1 MNVIFVENALER
13 LENFLKANNQKTEF
27 QVLTPDASTREYFR
41 VEWQE
46 KSAIACVYGE
56 RFKASEHSYLDVTAL
71 FQTANL
77 PVAEIYA
84 FDEENGIVIQEDFG
98 NTILR
103 DVLTQ
108 SDDKENLLND
118 AISLIAAIQA
128 ATPKAFELNSIASRL
143 KFDEEKLGWELNFFK
158 THYFE
163 TYRRAKLSDA
173 DEIALNAEF
182 DQLVGELSAKATV
195 LCHRDFHAANLMFDA
210 KNQLRIIDHQ
220 DARIGAVSY
229 DLVSLL
235 LDRVLEIPE
244 QNWLEEKKR
253 FFLSERERLGLRKID
268 FEEFDDEFRL
278 QTIQRCLKAIGTFS
292 FQSVNRGKTY
302 FVQYIEPMFRIVLQA
317 AEKSSRFPH
326 LQKIIKEKVI
336 KNL

>member
-1 MNVIFVENALER
+1 MNVIFVENAVER
-13 LENFLKANNQKTEF
+13 LENFLKENNQKTEF
-27 QVLTPDASTREYFR
+27 EVLTPDASTREYFR
-41 VEWQE
+41 VEWQK

-71 FQTANL
+71 FQSANL

-84 FDEENGIVIQEDFG
+84 FDEETGIVVQEDFG

-103 DVLTQ
+103 DVLAQQ
-108 SDDKENLLND
+108 SGDNKEKLLND

-158 THYFE
+158 THFFE
-163 TYRRAKLSDA
+163 TYRRAKLSET
-173 DEIALNAEF
+173 DEVRLNAEF
-182 DQLVGELSAKATV
+182 NELVAELSAKASV
-195 LCHRDFHAANLMFDA
+195 LCHRDFHAANLMLDA

-244 QNWLEEKKR
+244 QNWLNQKKR
-253 FFLSERERLGLRKID
+253 FFLSERERFGLRKID
-268 FEEFDDEFRL
+268 FEEFDNEFQM
-278 QTIQRCLKAIGTFS
+278 QTIQRCLKAVGTFS

-302 FVQYIEPMFRIVLQA
+302 FIPFIAPMLRIVLQA
-317 AEKSSRFPH
+317 AKHLNRFPD
-326 LQKIIKEKVI
+326 LQKIINQNI
-336 KNL
+336 